1 MEIAGGGREEETC
14 GGPYAARG
22 SAPPSVPGAATVEGS
37 WHRWPSRTMLPS
49 VVAGA
54 RKNRTA
60 PCARFLAPCC
70 SLLQFLTSKAPP
82 LPKLHPH
89 ASNRKLNAGEVDSIV
104 FSICR
109 PLRELEKHRHSAA
122 RACVRGAP
130 QGHQAWRSAVGAR
143 ERWAASE
150 GGAAGGRGCRR
161 GAWCRRK
168 GPPDGCAP
176 PEEGGDGGRRN
187 RQSKGLPEGG
197 VAVARNDGG
206 CGGDGREQRRSRV
219 AREVG
224 EGKN

>member
-1 MEIAGGGREEETC
+1 MAPVALEDDATVGGGGSSEEQ
-14 GGPYAARG
+14 
-22 SAPPSVPGAATVEGS
+22 
-37 WHRWPSRTMLPS
+37 
-49 VVAGA
+49 
-54 RKNRTA
+54 NRTLRSI
-60 PCARFLAPCC
+60 PCALLLPAPIPHKQ
-70 SLLQFLTSKAPP
+70 SSSTTKAPP
-82 LPKLHPH
+82 PH

-197 VAVARNDGG
+197 VAVARNNGG